1 MRLTLAACLSV
12 AILAPLAAPAGAQ
25 VQPPQRKGEYGCQV
39 SPATPCRGR
48 VDFEQGNSFEFK
60 IAGPGQAV
68 FTNEGNKRCTLEYSV
83 TESSQASTGKQLN
96 LGPGQTLALPVR
108 DKAGMIVRFF
118 SRGLGSTA
126 CDLSVTLQ
134 G

>member
-1 MRLTLAACLSV
+1 MRLALAACLSLTT
-12 AILAPLAAPAGAQ
+12 LAGHAAPAAAQ

-39 SPATPCRGR
+39 STATPCRGR

-60 IAGPGQAV
+60 IAGPGQAT

-83 TESSQASTGKQLN
+83 TESALAATGKQLN
-96 LGPGQTLALPVR
+96 LGPGQALTLTVR
-108 DKAGMIVRFF
+108 DRAGMIVRFF
-118 SRGLGSTA
+118 NRGLGSTT